1 MSQVNMYLV
10 FLIKYSYWL
19 NEKKYPE
26 GKWFAM
32 VWFTR
37 GKAEFIS
44 RNCCLK
50 SRQNTVTIRALLLD
64 RVGVF
69 IVATQYQ
76 LFKQTD

>member
-1 MSQVNMYLV
+1 MQWSDL
-10 FLIKYSYWL
+10 
-19 NEKKYPE
+19 PE
-26 GKWFAM
+26 VKP
-32 VWFTR
+32 
-37 GKAEFIS
+37 S
-44 RNCCLK
+44 L